1 MMSPKKNQS
10 HRIIL
15 ALTGIFVLII
25 GIILFFIPPALF
37 TDPSQGFQVLQSMRH
52 GGGFNNLVAPDQGDI
67 SQNYSQFLTWWSPGQ
82 YLVPYFFQSI
92 TGVTLA
98 HGIVITTILAEF
110 LGLAGLFYF
119 FKKIGFSPLIAAVSL
134 VFIVCQVVFMVPHV
148 YYSGGE
154 ILLFAFEGWFLYGCA
169 ALKQADWRLF
179 LFVLLSG
186 FVGFFCK
193 SSFLWMYG
201 AGLICLWIRLSGGT
215 NALGS
220 WVKNGLWVWVPAMIA
235 VGIIYLSFIAKGDSP
250 ITGAKGLKLT
260 AETFTYPLASPVLAG
275 FSVDDL
281 FNGLIDHFGKPLF
294 SLLWAQAVLIGAA
307 LLSLLLVWF
316 VTRRIPNKNYKLFV
330 VVFYSAAV
338 LFFGISYLRQLN
350 ISMESRHFRIIGLLI
365 TPGVIFLA
373 SQLKTIYKVMFAIM
387 FLAIAAY
394 SIRYLVTGYEF
405 NHKSARGLTG
415 VAQLNIDQPS
425 LNQLLKL
432 DREKRGITFV
442 FIGDDI
448 GLELQNN
455 RYISLQPISDSLKI
469 NTEDYEYDGF
479 AGPLYIILPETYN
492 GPKEKMVMK
501 SFPNY
506 AGWNVSMLD
515 KDYVLYVADRKK

>member
-92 TGVTLA
+92 TGVTMA

-294 SLLWAQAVLIGAA
+294 SLLW
-307 LLSLLLVWF
+307 
-316 VTRRIPNKNYKLFV
+316 
-330 VVFYSAAV
+330 
-338 LFFGISYLRQLN
+338 
-350 ISMESRHFRIIGLLI
+350 
-365 TPGVIFLA
+365 
-373 SQLKTIYKVMFAIM
+373 
-387 FLAIAAY
+387 
-394 SIRYLVTGYEF
+394 
-405 NHKSARGLTG
+405 
-415 VAQLNIDQPS
+415 
-425 LNQLLKL
+425 
-432 DREKRGITFV
+432 
-442 FIGDDI
+442 
-448 GLELQNN
+448 
-455 RYISLQPISDSLKI
+455 
-469 NTEDYEYDGF
+469 
-479 AGPLYIILPETYN
+479 
-492 GPKEKMVMK
+492 
-501 SFPNY
+501 
-506 AGWNVSMLD
+506 
-515 KDYVLYVADRKK
+515 